1 MDYKDFSAQKTTVTY
16 NRHEIAK
23 ETGNIYEA
31 ITIIAKRAEQ
41 IGSDLKEELTDK
53 LKEFE
58 THSEGL
64 EEIFENKEQIE
75 ISKFY
80 ERMPKPTAI
89 AIEEWL
95 NENIYYR
102 NPNDTYNQEL
112 NVNT

>member
-1 MDYKDFSAQKTTVTY
+1 MDFKDLTAPKTTVTHD
-16 NRHEIAK
+16 RKKIAG

-41 IGSDLKEELTDK
+41 IGADLKQELTAK

-58 THSEGL
+58 THNEGL

-80 ERMPKPTAI
+80 ERLPKPVAI
-89 AIEEWL
+89 AVSEWL
-95 NENIYYR
+95 DDNIYYR
-102 NPNDTYNQEL
+102 NPNDTQIED
-112 NVNT
+112 

>member
-1 MDYKDFSAQKTTVTY
+1 MDYRDIDAPRTTITY
-16 NRHEIAK
+16 NRDDIASQT
-23 ETGNIYEA
+23 ENIYEA
-31 ITIIAKRAEQ
+31 ISIIAKRSEQ
-41 IGSDLKEELTDK
+41 INSDIKAELTAK

-89 AIEEWL
+89 AVQEWL
-95 NENIYYR
+95 EDNIYFR
-102 NPNDTYNQEL
+102 NPNVTEEK
-112 NVNT
+112 

>member
-1 MDYKDFSAQKTTVTY
+1 MNYKDLKAPKTTVTY
-16 NRHEIAK
+16 DRKKVSEN
-23 ETGNIYEA
+23 TNNIYEA

-41 IGSDLKEELTDK
+41 IGSDLKEELTSK

-80 ERMPKPTAI
+80 ERLPKPTAL
-89 AIEEWL
+89 AVEEWL
-95 NENIYYR
+95 NDNIYYR
-102 NPNDTYNQEL
+102 NPNESNEEK
-112 NVNT
+112 

>member
-1 MDYKDFSAQKTTVTY
+1 MNYKDIDAPRTTITY
-16 NRHEIAK
+16 NRDDIAAP
-23 ETGNIYEA
+23 TGNIYEA
-31 ITIIAKRAEQ
+31 ISIIAKRSEQ
-41 IGSDLKEELTDK
+41 INSDIKEELTAK

-89 AIEEWL
+89 AVQEWL
-95 NENIYYR
+95 EENIYFR
-102 NPNDTYNQEL
+102 KPEAKEDQ
-112 NVNT
+112 